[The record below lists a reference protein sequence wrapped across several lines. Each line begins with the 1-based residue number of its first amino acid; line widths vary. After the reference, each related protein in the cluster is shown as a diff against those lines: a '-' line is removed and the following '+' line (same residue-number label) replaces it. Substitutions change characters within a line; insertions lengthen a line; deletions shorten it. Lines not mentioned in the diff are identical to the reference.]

1 MNSNEVD
8 KDAAFRRFSE
18 TLHHDGLRPALADL
32 LGRTD
37 FRFIAIFRTS
47 GDKTTAVVFYDREH
61 PDVLR
66 VGEVAS
72 SATYCHLAVQSKSQ
86 FETADSLQDPR
97 LTEHPARQAVQ
108 SYWGLPVMTPEGDV
122 LGSLCLY
129 DEVPRDP
136 RQVDLA
142 LMVEVASTLEQKGLV
157 PPYPE
162 SPSTTPE
169 R

>member
-1 MNSNEVD
+1 
-8 KDAAFRRFSE
+8 
-18 TLHHDGLRPALADL
+18 
-32 LGRTD
+32 
-37 FRFIAIFRTS
+37 
-47 GDKTTAVVFYDREH
+47 
-61 PDVLR
+61 
-66 VGEVAS
+66 
-72 SATYCHLAVQSKSQ
+72 
-86 FETADSLQDPR
+86 
-97 LTEHPARQAVQ
+97 
-108 SYWGLPVMTPEGDV
+108 MTPEGDV

-162 SPSTTPE
+162 SPSATAE